1 MLVLGRTLNRMY
13 CDFYGLISE
22 PFRTTPDADAVYFSP
37 SHREALSS
45 ILYGIKE
52 RKGVIVVTGEVGVGK
67 TTILR
72 RYLKTAEPLAQ
83 KTIHLYNPN
92 ITFERLLITI
102 LTQLGTETRGEAS
115 EMVSRLHELALAEQ
129 SRDSTVVL
137 IIDEAQCMP
146 LETLEGIRM
155 LSNLETANEKLVQ
168 IVLMGQPE
176 LETVL
181 DRHELRHVRERIA
194 VRARILPLTQAE
206 SAEYIQHR
214 LIQVSREQR
223 SIFSS
228 GAVASI
234 IKTAEGIPRRL
245 NIVCD
250 NALIA
255 GFRLRQP
262 IISRTIA
269 KQVIADMHG
278 VHTSPWWRSRTAVGV
293 VVSLALVAVMSV
305 YLGFGIGASSEKL
318 SVASREEHQSPASP
332 PGHVAPVTEP
342 SLLPAESSQKTPASP
357 LPRNGAV
364 TDPLIPPAESIHKV
378 PASPS
383 ARVAPVTEPPIAS
396 TESTHSAISEHP
408 TTDTRPAEKLA
419 TQVELGTAEKME
431 VSETARLLAVLMDA
445 GRVVLGKAQTTIN
458 NPRLEEKG
466 FSPSAFEGRLRKEF
480 QVRTGH
486 DLRNLPSSPMPEQAK
501 PLLLK
506 MVFLMLKEVHDV
518 QHDINKKGIGF
529 KGFIPATFATKVA
542 QNFTKETGLKVRQIG
557 PPGIDPRNPANKPD
571 DQEEQTLLLIQKNHP
586 RVGDHVMEQ
595 QLPDHSLQ
603 VLLPL
608 FYSRQ
613 CLACHGKPKGEVD
626 ISGYEKEG
634 FKEGDLGGAISVIL
648 PVTSAAEARKNDG

>member
-1 MLVLGRTLNRMY
+1 VY

-22 PFRTTPDADAVYFSP
+22 PFRTTPDADAVFFSP

-45 ILYGIKE
+45 LLYGIKE

-72 RYLKTAEPLAQ
+72 RYLKTAEPLPQ

-92 ITFERLLITI
+92 ITFERLLRTI
-102 LTQLGTETRGEAS
+102 LTQLGAQPGGDAS
-115 EMVSRLHELALAEQ
+115 EMVGRLHELALAEQ
-129 SRDSTVVL
+129 QRDNTVVL
-137 IIDEAQCMP
+137 VIDEAQCMP
-146 LETLEGIRM
+146 VETLEGIRM
-155 LSNLETANEKLVQ
+155 LSNLETAHEKLIQ

-194 VRARILPLTQAE
+194 VRARILPLTQSE

-223 SIFSS
+223 SIFSN
-228 GAVASI
+228 GALALI
-234 IKTAEGIPRRL
+234 IKAAAGIPRRL

-250 NALIA
+250 NTLIV

-269 KQVIADMHG
+269 KQAIADMAG
-278 VHTSPWWRSRTAVGV
+278 IQSAPWWRSRTAAGV
-293 VVSLALVAVMSV
+293 VVSLALVTVMSV
-305 YLGFGIGASSEKL
+305 YLGFGLGAPSEKPT
-318 SVASREEHQSPASP
+318 VASQEKLPPTPASP
-332 PGHVAPVTEP
+332 PEPAPVPEP
-342 SLLPAESSQKTPASP
+342 PAA
-357 LPRNGAV
+357 
-364 TDPLIPPAESIHKV
+364 PAESIQKA
-378 PASPS
+378 PASPPP
-383 ARVAPVTEPPIAS
+383 RVAPPTDRTIPSSESIHHAPPPEPRAS
-396 TESTHSAISEHP
+396 NVLP
-408 TTDTRPAEKLA
+408 PAEQTA
-419 TQVELGTAEKME
+419 GQVDLTTAAKME
-431 VSETARLLAVLMDA
+431 TSETARLLAVLMDS
-445 GRVVLGKAQTTIN
+445 GRVVLGKAQPTIN
-458 NPRLEEKG
+458 NPRLEDKG
-466 FSPSAFEGRLRKEF
+466 FSPSVFEGRLRKEF

-486 DLRNLPSSPMPEQAK
+486 DLRNLPSSPMPDRAK

-506 MVFLMLKEVHDV
+506 LVFLMLKEVHDV
-518 QHDINKKGIGF
+518 QSDINKRGIGF

-557 PPGIDPRNPANKPD
+557 PPGIEPRNPANKPD
-571 DQEEQTLLLIQKNHP
+571 EQEEQTLLLIQKNHP

-595 QLPDHSLQ
+595 QLPDHSIQ

-613 CLACHGKPKGEVD
+613 CLSCHGKPKGEVD

-634 FKEGDLGGAISVIL
+634 FKEGDLGGAISIVL
-648 PVTSAAEARKNDG
+648 PVTSSAKNPKDDG

>member
-1 MLVLGRTLNRMY
+1 MY
-13 CDFYGLISE
+13 FDFYGLISE

-72 RYLKTAEPLAQ
+72 RYLKTAEPLPQ

-102 LTQLGTETRGEAS
+102 LNQLGAQANGEAS

-129 SRDSTVVL
+129 NRDSTVVL
-137 IIDEAQCMP
+137 VIDEAQCMP

-155 LSNLETANEKLVQ
+155 LSNLETADEKLVQ

-176 LETVL
+176 LDAVL

-194 VRARILPLTQAE
+194 VRTRILPLTKTE
-206 SAEYIQHR
+206 SAEYIHHR

-223 SIFSS
+223 SIFSK
-228 GAVASI
+228 GALELI

-262 IISRTIA
+262 IISRAIA

-278 VHTSPWWRSRTAVGV
+278 LHAAPWWRSRTAAGV
-293 VVSLALVAVMSV
+293 VVSLAFITVMSM
-305 YLGFGIGASSEKL
+305 YLGFGIGAPSEKL
-318 SVASREEHQSPASP
+318 SIPRPEEGMPSPASR
-332 PGHVAPVTEP
+332 
-342 SLLPAESSQKTPASP
+342 S
-357 LPRNGAV
+357 
-364 TDPLIPPAESIHKV
+364 D
-378 PASPS
+378 
-383 ARVAPVTEPPIAS
+383 RVAPVTEVSPAAEPVDKAAPSRPARVAPLMEAPIPPGGSIEKTPSSSVARVAPLAEPPVSPTESRHNRTSERPSMDTSSAGEKLTMS
-396 TESTHSAISEHP
+396 TELT
-408 TTDTRPAEKLA
+408 
-419 TQVELGTAEKME
+419 TAEKME
-431 VSETARLLAVLMDA
+431 ASETARLLAVLMDA
-445 GRVVLGKAQTTIN
+445 GRVVLGKAQPTIN
-458 NPRLEEKG
+458 NPRLEDKG
-466 FSPSAFEGRLRKEF
+466 FSPSVFEARLRKEF
-480 QVRTGH
+480 QARTGH
-486 DLRNLPSSPMPEQAK
+486 DLRNLPASPMPEQAK

-518 QHDINKKGIGF
+518 QPDINKKGIGF

-571 DQEEQTLLLIQKNHP
+571 DQEEQTLMLIQKNHP

-595 QLPDHSLQ
+595 QLPDHSVQ

-613 CLACHGKPKGEVD
+613 CLGCHGKPKGEVD

-648 PVTSAAEARKNDG
+648 PVASPAELRKDEG

>member
-1 MLVLGRTLNRMY
+1 VY

-22 PFRTTPDADAVYFSP
+22 PFRTTPDADAVFFSP

-45 ILYGIKE
+45 LLYGIKE

-72 RYLKTAEPLAQ
+72 RYLKTAEPLPQ

-92 ITFERLLITI
+92 ITFERLLRTI
-102 LTQLGTETRGEAS
+102 LTQLGAQPGGDAS
-115 EMVSRLHELALAEQ
+115 EMVGRLHELALAEQ
-129 SRDSTVVL
+129 QRDNTVVL
-137 IIDEAQCMP
+137 VIDEAQCMP
-146 LETLEGIRM
+146 VETLEGIRM
-155 LSNLETANEKLVQ
+155 LSNLETAHEKLIQ

-194 VRARILPLTQAE
+194 VRARILPLTQSE

-223 SIFSS
+223 SIFSN
-228 GAVASI
+228 GALALI
-234 IKTAEGIPRRL
+234 IKAAAGIPRRL

-250 NALIA
+250 NTLIV

-269 KQVIADMHG
+269 KQAIADMAG
-278 VHTSPWWRSRTAVGV
+278 IQSAPWWRSRTAAGV
-293 VVSLALVAVMSV
+293 VVSLALVTVMSV
-305 YLGFGIGASSEKL
+305 YLGFGLGAPSEKPT
-318 SVASREEHQSPASP
+318 VASQEELPPTPASP
-332 PGHVAPVTEP
+332 PEPAPVPEP
-342 SLLPAESSQKTPASP
+342 PAA
-357 LPRNGAV
+357 
-364 TDPLIPPAESIHKV
+364 PAESIQKA
-378 PASPS
+378 PASPPP
-383 ARVAPVTEPPIAS
+383 RVAPPTDRTIPSSESIHHAPPPEPRAS
-396 TESTHSAISEHP
+396 NVLP
-408 TTDTRPAEKLA
+408 PAEQTA
-419 TQVELGTAEKME
+419 GQVDLTTAAKME
-431 VSETARLLAVLMDA
+431 TSETARLLAVLMDS
-445 GRVVLGKAQTTIN
+445 GRVVLGKAQPTIN
-458 NPRLEEKG
+458 NPRLEDKG
-466 FSPSAFEGRLRKEF
+466 FSPSVFEGRLRKEF

-486 DLRNLPSSPMPEQAK
+486 DLRNLPSSPMPDRAK

-506 MVFLMLKEVHDV
+506 LVFLMLKEVHDV
-518 QHDINKKGIGF
+518 QSDINKRGIGF

-557 PPGIDPRNPANKPD
+557 PPGIEPRNPANKPD
-571 DQEEQTLLLIQKNHP
+571 EQEEQTLLLIQKNHP

-595 QLPDHSLQ
+595 QLPDHSIQ

-613 CLACHGKPKGEVD
+613 CLSCHGKPKGEVD

-634 FKEGDLGGAISVIL
+634 FKEGDLGGAISIVL
-648 PVTSAAEARKNDG
+648 PVTSSAKTPKDDG

>member
-1 MLVLGRTLNRMY
+1 MY
-13 CDFYGLISE
+13 FDFYGLIGE

-72 RYLKTAEPLAQ
+72 RYLKTAEPLPQ
-83 KTIHLYNPN
+83 KSVHIYNPN

-102 LTQLGTETRGEAS
+102 LTQLSAQPGGEAS

-129 SRDSTVVL
+129 SRDSTIVL

-155 LSNLETANEKLVQ
+155 LSNLETANEKLIQ

-176 LETVL
+176 LDAVL

-194 VRARILPLTQAE
+194 VRTRILPLTKTE
-206 SAEYIQHR
+206 SAEYIQYR

-223 SIFSS
+223 PIFSN
-228 GAVASI
+228 GALVLI
-234 IKTAEGIPRRL
+234 IKAAEGIPRRL

-262 IISRTIA
+262 IISQAIA
-269 KQVIADMHG
+269 RQVIADMHG
-278 VHTSPWWRSRTAVGV
+278 VHASPWWRSRTAAGV
-293 VVSLALVAVMSV
+293 VVSLVLVTVMSV
-305 YLGFGIGASSEKL
+305 YLGFGIGALSEKL
-318 SVASREEHQSPASP
+318 PPSEEGEPTPASP
-332 PGHVAPVTEP
+332 PDHLAPVTERP
-342 SLLPAESSQKTPASP
+342 TAPAESVHKAPTSP
-357 LPRNGAV
+357 P
-364 TDPLIPPAESIHKV
+364 
-378 PASPS
+378 
-383 ARVAPVTEPPIAS
+383 ARVAPVTETPIAP
-396 TESTHSAISEHP
+396 TESIHNAFSERP
-408 TTDTRPAEKLA
+408 TADTSRPVETLA
-419 TQVELGTAEKME
+419 TSADLTAAEKME

-445 GRVVLGKAQTTIN
+445 GRVVLGKAQPTIN
-458 NPRLEEKG
+458 NPRLEDKG
-466 FSPSAFEGRLRKEF
+466 FSPSVFEGRLRKEF

-518 QHDINKKGIGF
+518 QPDINKKGIGF
-529 KGFIPATFATKVA
+529 KGFIPATFGTKVA
-542 QNFTKETGLKVRQIG
+542 QQFTKETGLKVRQIG

-571 DQEEQTLLLIQKNHP
+571 DQEEQILLLIQKNHP

-595 QLPDHSLQ
+595 QLPDHSVQ

-648 PVTSAAEARKNDG
+648 PVTSNATARTNGG

>member
-1 MLVLGRTLNRMY
+1 VY

-22 PFRTTPDADAVYFSP
+22 PFRTTPDADAVFFSP

-45 ILYGIKE
+45 LLYGIKE

-72 RYLKTAEPLAQ
+72 RYLKTAEPLPQ

-92 ITFERLLITI
+92 ITFERLLRTI
-102 LTQLGTETRGEAS
+102 LTQLGAQPGGDAS
-115 EMVSRLHELALAEQ
+115 EMVGRLHELALAEQ
-129 SRDSTVVL
+129 QRDNTVVL
-137 IIDEAQCMP
+137 VIDEAQCMP
-146 LETLEGIRM
+146 VETLEGIRM
-155 LSNLETANEKLVQ
+155 LSNLETAHEKLIQ

-194 VRARILPLTQAE
+194 VRARILPLTQSE

-223 SIFSS
+223 SIFSN
-228 GAVASI
+228 GALALI
-234 IKTAEGIPRRL
+234 IKAAAGIPRRL

-250 NALIA
+250 NTLIV

-269 KQVIADMHG
+269 KQAIADMAG
-278 VHTSPWWRSRTAVGV
+278 IQSAPWWRSRTAAGV
-293 VVSLALVAVMSV
+293 VVSLALVTVMSV
-305 YLGFGIGASSEKL
+305 YLGFGLGAPSEKPT
-318 SVASREEHQSPASP
+318 VASQEELPPTPASP
-332 PGHVAPVTEP
+332 PEPAPVPEP
-342 SLLPAESSQKTPASP
+342 PAA
-357 LPRNGAV
+357 
-364 TDPLIPPAESIHKV
+364 PAESIQKA
-378 PASPS
+378 PASPPP
-383 ARVAPVTEPPIAS
+383 RVAPPTDRTIPSSESIHHAPPPEPRAS
-396 TESTHSAISEHP
+396 NVLP
-408 TTDTRPAEKLA
+408 PAEQTA
-419 TQVELGTAEKME
+419 GQVDLTTAAKME
-431 VSETARLLAVLMDA
+431 TSETARLLAVLMDS
-445 GRVVLGKAQTTIN
+445 GRVVLGKAQPTIN
-458 NPRLEEKG
+458 NPRLEDKG
-466 FSPSAFEGRLRKEF
+466 FSPSVFEGRLRKEF

-486 DLRNLPSSPMPEQAK
+486 DLRNLPSSPMPDRAK

-506 MVFLMLKEVHDV
+506 LVFLMLKEVHDV
-518 QHDINKKGIGF
+518 QSDINKRGIGF

-557 PPGIDPRNPANKPD
+557 PPGIEPRNPANKPD
-571 DQEEQTLLLIQKNHP
+571 EQEEQTLLLIQKNHP

-595 QLPDHSLQ
+595 QLPDHSVQ

-613 CLACHGKPKGEVD
+613 CLSCHGKPKGEVD

-634 FKEGDLGGAISVIL
+634 FKEGDLGGAISIVL
-648 PVTSAAEARKNDG
+648 PVTSSAKNPKDDG

>member
-1 MLVLGRTLNRMY
+1 MIKTANRMY
-13 CDFYGLISE
+13 FDFYGLISE

-72 RYLKTAEPLAQ
+72 RYLKTAEPLPQ

-92 ITFERLLITI
+92 ITFKRLLITI
-102 LTQLGTETRGEAS
+102 LTQLGGQPDGEAS
-115 EMVSRLHELALAEQ
+115 EMVGRLHELALAEQ
-129 SRDSTVVL
+129 NRDSTVVL

-155 LSNLETANEKLVQ
+155 LSNLETAHEKLVQ

-176 LETVL
+176 LDAVL

-194 VRARILPLTQAE
+194 VRTRILPLTKTE
-206 SAEYIQHR
+206 SAEYIHHR

-223 SIFSS
+223 SIFSK
-228 GAVASI
+228 GALELI

-255 GFRLRQP
+255 GFRRRQP
-262 IISRTIA
+262 IISRAIA

-278 VHTSPWWRSRTAVGV
+278 VHAAPWWRSRTAAGV
-293 VVSLALVAVMSV
+293 VVSLAFITVMSV
-305 YLGFGIGASSEKL
+305 YLGFGIGAPSEKL
-318 SVASREEHQSPASP
+318 SVPRPEEGMPSQA
-332 PGHVAPVTEP
+332 AP
-342 SLLPAESSQKTPASP
+342 S
-357 LPRNGAV
+357 
-364 TDPLIPPAESIHKV
+364 D
-378 PASPS
+378 
-383 ARVAPVTEPPIAS
+383 RVAPVTEVAPPPGEPVDKVPPSRHARVAPPMETPLPPGESIEKTPAS
-396 TESTHSAISEHP
+396 SVARVLPLTEPPVAPAESRHNRISERP
-408 TTDTRPAEKLA
+408 TADTTSAGEKL
-419 TQVELGTAEKME
+419 TVSTDLTTAEKME

-445 GRVVLGKAQTTIN
+445 GRVVLGKAQPTIN
-458 NPRLEEKG
+458 NPRLEDKG
-466 FSPSAFEGRLRKEF
+466 FSPSVFEGRLRKEF

-486 DLRNLPSSPMPEQAK
+486 DLRNLPASPMPEQAK

-518 QHDINKKGIGF
+518 QSDINKKGIGF

-571 DQEEQTLLLIQKNHP
+571 DQEEQTLMLIQKNHP

-595 QLPDHSLQ
+595 QLPDHSVQ

-613 CLACHGKPKGEVD
+613 CLSCHGKPKGEVD

-648 PVTSAAEARKNDG
+648 PIGGPAGARKDDG

>member
-1 MLVLGRTLNRMY
+1 MY

-52 RKGVIVVTGEVGVGK
+52 RKGMIVVIGEVGVGK

-72 RYLKTAEPLAQ
+72 RYLKTAEPLPQ
-83 KTIHLYNPN
+83 KTIHIYNPN
-92 ITFERLLITI
+92 ITFERLLTTI
-102 LTQLGTETRGEAS
+102 LTQLGADPRGDAS
-115 EMVSRLHELALAEQ
+115 EMVSRLHGLALGEQ

-137 IIDEAQCMP
+137 VIDEAQCLP

-155 LSNLETANEKLVQ
+155 LSNLETANEKLIQ

-194 VRARILPLTQAE
+194 VRARILPLTKAE

-223 SIFSS
+223 SLFSS
-228 GAVASI
+228 GALAFI

-262 IISRTIA
+262 IISRAIA

-278 VHTSPWWRSRTAVGV
+278 VHASPWWRSRTAVGAL
-293 VVSLALVAVMSV
+293 VSLALVTVMSL
-305 YLGFGIGASSEKL
+305 YLAFGIGASSEKF
-318 SVASREEHQSPASP
+318 SGSPPEEVGPTPASP
-332 PGHVAPVTEP
+332 PHRVAPSTDM
-342 SLLPAESSQKTPASP
+342 PAARAGPVHKTPASP
-357 LPRNGAV
+357 PIHV
-364 TDPLIPPAESIHKV
+364 TSVPEVPTAPAGSIPKTPIS
-378 PASPS
+378 SPT
-383 ARVAPVTEPPIAS
+383 RVAPVAETSIAA
-396 TESTHSAISEHP
+396 TESIHNAVSEHQA
-408 TTDTRPAEKLA
+408 AEKFA
-419 TQVELGTAEKME
+419 AGADPTTAEKME
-431 VSETARLLAVLMDA
+431 VSETARLLVVLMDA

-458 NPRLEEKG
+458 NPRLEDKG
-466 FSPSAFEGRLRKEF
+466 FSPSVFEGRLRKEF

-518 QHDINKKGIGF
+518 QPEINKKGIGF
-529 KGFIPATFATKVA
+529 KGFIPATFAHKVA
-542 QNFTKETGLKVRQIG
+542 QQFTKETGLKIRQIG
-557 PPGIDPRNPANKPD
+557 PPGIDPRNPSNKPD

-595 QLPDHSLQ
+595 QLSDHSIQ

-608 FYSRQ
+608 FYTRQ
-613 CLACHGKPKGEVD
+613 CLACHGKPKGEID

-648 PVTSAAEARKNDG
+648 PVTSTAGVQKNDG

>member
-1 MLVLGRTLNRMY
+1 MY
-13 CDFYGLISE
+13 FEFYGLISE
-22 PFRTTPDADAVYFSP
+22 PFRTTPDADAVFFSP

-72 RYLKTAEPLAQ
+72 RYLQIVAPLPQ
-83 KTIHLYNPN
+83 KTIHIYNPN
-92 ITFERLLITI
+92 ITFERLLVTI
-102 LTQLGTETRGEAS
+102 LTQFNGQPHGEAS
-115 EMVSRLHELALAEQ
+115 EMVSQLHELALAEQ
-129 SRDSTVVL
+129 RRDSTVVL
-137 IIDEAQCMP
+137 VIDEAQCMP
-146 LETLEGIRM
+146 TETLEGIRM
-155 LSNLETANEKLVQ
+155 LSNLETAHEKLIQ

-176 LETVL
+176 LDTVL

-194 VRARILPLTQAE
+194 VRARILPLTKTE

-228 GAVASI
+228 GALAFI

-262 IISRTIA
+262 IISRAIA

-278 VHTSPWWRSRTAVGV
+278 VQASPWWRSRTAIGV
-293 VVSLALVAVMSV
+293 VVSLALLTVMSV
-305 YLGFGIGASSEKL
+305 YLGFGTGASSEKL
-318 SVASREEHQSPASP
+318 SGPPPEEHQPTPAT
-332 PGHVAPVTEP
+332 HVVAPVTD
-342 SLLPAESSQKTPASP
+342 TPLAS
-357 LPRNGAV
+357 A
-364 TDPLIPPAESIHKV
+364 
-378 PASPS
+378 
-383 ARVAPVTEPPIAS
+383 
-396 TESTHSAISEHP
+396 ESTHNAPASSPERVASIIETPIAKAPLLGHLTPATPGP
-408 TTDTRPAEKLA
+408 TIKL
-419 TQVELGTAEKME
+419 TGNTELSSAEKME
-431 VSETARLLAVLMDA
+431 VSETARLLAVLVDA
-445 GRVVLGKAQTTIN
+445 GRVVLGKAQPTIN
-458 NPRLEEKG
+458 NPRLEDKG
-466 FSPSAFEGRLRKEF
+466 FSPSVFEGRLRKEF

-486 DLRNLPSSPMPEQAK
+486 DLRNLPSSPMPDRAK

-506 MVFLMLKEVHDV
+506 LVFLMLKEVHDA
-518 QHDINKKGIGF
+518 QPEINKKGIGF

-542 QNFTKETGLKVRQIG
+542 QNFSKETGLKLRQIG
-557 PPGIDPRNPANKPD
+557 PPGIDPRNSNNKPD
-571 DQEEQTLLLIQKNHP
+571 EQEEQILLLIQKNHP
-586 RVGDHVMEQ
+586 RVGDHVLEQ
-595 QLPDHSLQ
+595 HLPDTTVQ

-608 FYSRQ
+608 FYTRQ

-648 PVTSAAEARKNDG
+648 PVTNAASIGKNTD

>member
-1 MLVLGRTLNRMY
+1 MY

-22 PFRTTPDADAVYFSP
+22 PFRTTPDADTVYFSP

-72 RYLKTAEPLAQ
+72 RYLKTAEPLTQ
-83 KTIHLYNPN
+83 KTIHIYNPN

-102 LTQLGTETRGEAS
+102 LAQLGAQPCGEAS
-115 EMVSRLHELALAEQ
+115 EMVSQLHELALIEQ
-129 SRDSTVVL
+129 RRDSTVVL
-137 IIDEAQCMP
+137 VIDEAQCMP

-194 VRARILPLTQAE
+194 VRARILPLTKTE

-228 GAVASI
+228 SALTFI
-234 IKTAEGIPRRL
+234 INIAAGIPRRL

-262 IISRTIA
+262 IISRSIA
-269 KQVIADMHG
+269 KQVVADMHG
-278 VHTSPWWRSRTAVGV
+278 VHAPPWWRSRTAIGV
-293 VVSLALVAVMSV
+293 VVSLALVTVMSL
-305 YLGFGIGASSEKL
+305 YLGFGIGASSEKPGVPASQEGRPITASPPVL
-318 SVASREEHQSPASP
+318 SVPVTEAPAGSAHKAPASP
-332 PGHVAPVTEP
+332 PAHVASVTE
-342 SLLPAESSQKTPASP
+342 T
-357 LPRNGAV
+357 
-364 TDPLIPPAESIHKV
+364 
-378 PASPS
+378 
-383 ARVAPVTEPPIAS
+383 PIAS
-396 TESTHSAISEHP
+396 TESIRNPILEHP
-408 TTDTRPAEKLA
+408 TANTSRPAEKLA
-419 TQVELGTAEKME
+419 ISVDFTTAEKME
-431 VSETARLLAVLMDA
+431 MSETARLLAVLMDA
-445 GRVVLGKAQTTIN
+445 GRVVLGKAQPTIN
-458 NPRLEEKG
+458 NPRLEDKG
-466 FSPSAFEGRLRKEF
+466 FSPSVFEGRLRKEF
-480 QVRTGH
+480 QTRTGH
-486 DLRNLPSSPMPEQAK
+486 DLRNLPSSTMPEQAK

-506 MVFLMLKEVHDV
+506 LIFLMLKEVHDA
-518 QHDINKKGIGF
+518 QPDINKKGIGF

-542 QNFTKETGLKVRQIG
+542 QNFTKETGLKLRQIG
-557 PPGIDPRNPANKPD
+557 PPGIDSRNPANKPD
-571 DQEEQTLLLIQKNHP
+571 EQEEQTLLLIQKNHP
-586 RVGDHVMEQ
+586 RVGDHVMEL
-595 QLPDHSLQ
+595 QLPDHSVQ

-608 FYSRQ
+608 FYTRQ
-613 CLACHGKPKGEVD
+613 CLGCHGKPKGEVD

-648 PVTSAAEARKNDG
+648 PVTSTAEARKNDG

>member
-1 MLVLGRTLNRMY
+1 M
-13 CDFYGLISE
+13 
-22 PFRTTPDADAVYFSP
+22 
-37 SHREALSS
+37 SS

-72 RYLKTAEPLAQ
+72 RYLKTAEPLLQ
-83 KTIHLYNPN
+83 KTIHIYNPN
-92 ITFERLLITI
+92 ITFERLLNTI
-102 LTQLGTETRGEAS
+102 LTQLGAQPGGEAS

-129 SRDSTVVL
+129 RRDSTVVL
-137 IIDEAQCMP
+137 VIDEAQCMP

-194 VRARILPLTQAE
+194 VRARILPLTKAE

-214 LIQVSREQR
+214 LIQVSRDQR
-223 SIFSS
+223 AVFSS
-228 GAVASI
+228 GALALI

-255 GFRLRQP
+255 GFRQRQP
-262 IISRTIA
+262 IVSRAIA
-269 KQVIADMHG
+269 RHVMADMHG
-278 VHTSPWWRSRTAVGV
+278 VHAAPWWRSRTAVGV
-293 VVSLALVAVMSV
+293 VVSLALVTVMSL

-318 SVASREEHQSPASP
+318 GLSPPEEGRSTTASP
-332 PGHVAPVTEP
+332 PVRVAPVKEMPTV
-342 SLLPAESSQKTPASP
+342 PAESVHKAPASAP
-357 LPRNGAV
+357 
-364 TDPLIPPAESIHKV
+364 
-378 PASPS
+378 
-383 ARVAPVTEPPIAS
+383 ARVAPVTETPIPPAGSIQKAPAARPARLATVTETTIAP
-396 TESTHSAISEHP
+396 TEAISEHP
-408 TTDTRPAEKLA
+408 AAGTSRPAEKLA
-419 TQVELGTAEKME
+419 TSADLNTAEKME

-445 GRVVLGKAQTTIN
+445 GRVVLGKAQPTIN
-458 NPRLEEKG
+458 NPRLEDKG
-466 FSPSAFEGRLRKEF
+466 FSPSVFEGRLRKEF

-506 MVFLMLKEVHDV
+506 LVFLMLKEVHDV
-518 QHDINKKGIGF
+518 QPDINKKGIGF

-557 PPGIDPRNPANKPD
+557 PPGVDPRNPVNKPD

-586 RVGDHVMEQ
+586 RVGDHVLEQ
-595 QLPDHSLQ
+595 QLPDHSVQ

-608 FYSRQ
+608 FYTRQ
-613 CLACHGKPKGEVD
+613 CLACHGKPKGDVD
-626 ISGYEKEG
+626 ISGYQKEG
-634 FKEGDLGGAISVIL
+634 FKEGDLGGAISVIIL
-648 PVTSAAEARKNDG
+648 PVTSTGGARKEDG

>member
-1 MLVLGRTLNRMY
+1 MY
-13 CDFYGLISE
+13 FEFYGLIGE

-72 RYLKTAEPLAQ
+72 RYLKTAEPLPQ
-83 KTIHLYNPN
+83 KSVHIYNPN

-102 LTQLGTETRGEAS
+102 LTQLSAQPGGEAS

-129 SRDSTVVL
+129 SRDSTIVL
-137 IIDEAQCMP
+137 VIDEAQCMP

-155 LSNLETANEKLVQ
+155 LSNLETANEKLIQ

-176 LETVL
+176 LDAVL

-194 VRARILPLTQAE
+194 VRTRILPLTKTE
-206 SAEYIQHR
+206 SAEYIQYR

-223 SIFSS
+223 PIFSN
-228 GAVASI
+228 GALALI
-234 IKTAEGIPRRL
+234 INAAEGIPRRL

-262 IISRTIA
+262 IISQAIA
-269 KQVIADMHG
+269 RQVIADMHG
-278 VHTSPWWRSRTAVGV
+278 VHASPWWRSRTAAGV
-293 VVSLALVAVMSV
+293 VVSLVLVTVMSV
-305 YLGFGIGASSEKL
+305 YLGFGIGALSEKL
-318 SVASREEHQSPASP
+318 PPSEEGEPTPASP
-332 PGHVAPVTEP
+332 PDHLAPVTERP
-342 SLLPAESSQKTPASP
+342 TAPAESVHKAPTSP
-357 LPRNGAV
+357 P
-364 TDPLIPPAESIHKV
+364 
-378 PASPS
+378 
-383 ARVAPVTEPPIAS
+383 ARVAPVTETPIAP
-396 TESTHSAISEHP
+396 TESIHNAFSERP
-408 TTDTRPAEKLA
+408 TADTSRPVETLA
-419 TQVELGTAEKME
+419 TSADLTAAEKME

-445 GRVVLGKAQTTIN
+445 GRVVLGKAQPTIN
-458 NPRLEEKG
+458 NPRLEDKG
-466 FSPSAFEGRLRKEF
+466 FSPSVFEGRLRKEF

-518 QHDINKKGIGF
+518 QPDINKKGIGF
-529 KGFIPATFATKVA
+529 KGFIPATFGTKVA
-542 QNFTKETGLKVRQIG
+542 QQFTKETGLKVRQIG

-571 DQEEQTLLLIQKNHP
+571 DQEEQILLLIQKNHP

-595 QLPDHSLQ
+595 QLPDHSVQ

-648 PVTSAAEARKNDG
+648 PVTSNATARTNGG

>member
-1 MLVLGRTLNRMY
+1 
-13 CDFYGLISE
+13 LISE
-22 PFRTTPDADAVYFSP
+22 PFRTTPDADAVFFSP

-45 ILYGIKE
+45 LLYGIKE

-72 RYLKTAEPLAQ
+72 RYLKTAEPLPQ

-92 ITFERLLITI
+92 ITFERLLRTI
-102 LTQLGTETRGEAS
+102 LTQLGAQPGGDAS
-115 EMVSRLHELALAEQ
+115 EMVGRLHELALAEQ
-129 SRDSTVVL
+129 QRDNTVVL
-137 IIDEAQCMP
+137 VIDEAQCMP
-146 LETLEGIRM
+146 VETLEGIRM
-155 LSNLETANEKLVQ
+155 LSNLETAHEKLIQ

-194 VRARILPLTQAE
+194 VRARILPLTQSE

-223 SIFSS
+223 SIFSN
-228 GAVASI
+228 GALALI
-234 IKTAEGIPRRL
+234 IKAAAGIPRRL

-250 NALIA
+250 NTLIV

-269 KQVIADMHG
+269 KQAIADMAG
-278 VHTSPWWRSRTAVGV
+278 IQSAPWWRSRTAAGV
-293 VVSLALVAVMSV
+293 VVSLALVTVMSV
-305 YLGFGIGASSEKL
+305 YLGFGLGAPSEKPT
-318 SVASREEHQSPASP
+318 VASQEELPPTPASP
-332 PGHVAPVTEP
+332 PEPAPVPEP
-342 SLLPAESSQKTPASP
+342 PAA
-357 LPRNGAV
+357 
-364 TDPLIPPAESIHKV
+364 PAESIQKA
-378 PASPS
+378 PASPPP
-383 ARVAPVTEPPIAS
+383 RVAPPTDRTIPSSESIHHAPPPEPRAS
-396 TESTHSAISEHP
+396 NVLP
-408 TTDTRPAEKLA
+408 PAEQTA
-419 TQVELGTAEKME
+419 GQVDLTTAAKME
-431 VSETARLLAVLMDA
+431 TSETARLLAVLMDS
-445 GRVVLGKAQTTIN
+445 GRVVLGKAQPTIN
-458 NPRLEEKG
+458 NPRLEDKG
-466 FSPSAFEGRLRKEF
+466 FSPSVFEGRLRKEF

-486 DLRNLPSSPMPEQAK
+486 DLRNLPSSPMPDRAK

-506 MVFLMLKEVHDV
+506 LVFLMLKEVHDV
-518 QHDINKKGIGF
+518 QSDINKRGIGF

-557 PPGIDPRNPANKPD
+557 PPGIEPRNPANKPD
-571 DQEEQTLLLIQKNHP
+571 EQEEQTLLLIQKNHP

-595 QLPDHSLQ
+595 QLPDHSIQ

-613 CLACHGKPKGEVD
+613 CLSCHGKPKGEVD

-634 FKEGDLGGAISVIL
+634 FKEGDLGGAISIVL
-648 PVTSAAEARKNDG
+648 PVTSSAKTPKDDG

>member
-1 MLVLGRTLNRMY
+1 VY

-22 PFRTTPDADAVYFSP
+22 PFRTTPDADAVFFSP

-45 ILYGIKE
+45 LLYGIKE

-72 RYLKTAEPLAQ
+72 RYLKTAEPLPQ

-92 ITFERLLITI
+92 ITFERLLRTI
-102 LTQLGTETRGEAS
+102 LTQLGAQPGGDAS
-115 EMVSRLHELALAEQ
+115 EMVGRLHELALAEQ
-129 SRDSTVVL
+129 QRDNTVVL
-137 IIDEAQCMP
+137 VIDEAQCMP
-146 LETLEGIRM
+146 METLEGIRM
-155 LSNLETANEKLVQ
+155 LSNLETAHEKLIQ

-194 VRARILPLTQAE
+194 VRARILPLTQSE

-223 SIFSS
+223 SIFSN
-228 GAVASI
+228 GALALI
-234 IKTAEGIPRRL
+234 IKAAAGIPRRL

-250 NALIA
+250 NTLIV

-269 KQVIADMHG
+269 KQAIADMAG
-278 VHTSPWWRSRTAVGV
+278 IQSAPWWRSRTAAGV
-293 VVSLALVAVMSV
+293 VVSLALVTVMSV
-305 YLGFGIGASSEKL
+305 YLGFGLGAPSEKPT
-318 SVASREEHQSPASP
+318 VASQEELPPTPASP
-332 PGHVAPVTEP
+332 PEPAPVPEP
-342 SLLPAESSQKTPASP
+342 PAA
-357 LPRNGAV
+357 
-364 TDPLIPPAESIHKV
+364 PAESIQKA
-378 PASPS
+378 PASPPP
-383 ARVAPVTEPPIAS
+383 RVAPPTDRTIPSSESIHHAPPPEPRAS
-396 TESTHSAISEHP
+396 NVLP
-408 TTDTRPAEKLA
+408 PAEQTA
-419 TQVELGTAEKME
+419 GQVDLTTAAKME
-431 VSETARLLAVLMDA
+431 TSETARLLAVLMDS
-445 GRVVLGKAQTTIN
+445 GRVVLGKAQPTIN
-458 NPRLEEKG
+458 NPRLEDKG
-466 FSPSAFEGRLRKEF
+466 FSPSVFEGRLRKEF

-486 DLRNLPSSPMPEQAK
+486 DLRNLPSSPMPDRAK

-506 MVFLMLKEVHDV
+506 LVFLMLKEVHDV
-518 QHDINKKGIGF
+518 QSDINKRGIGF

-557 PPGIDPRNPANKPD
+557 PPGIEPRNPANKPD
-571 DQEEQTLLLIQKNHP
+571 EQEEQTLLLIQKNHP

-595 QLPDHSLQ
+595 QLPDHSIQ

-613 CLACHGKPKGEVD
+613 CLSCHGKPKGEVD

-634 FKEGDLGGAISVIL
+634 FKEGDLGGAISIVL
-648 PVTSAAEARKNDG
+648 PVTSSAKNPKDDG

>member
-1 MLVLGRTLNRMY
+1 MY
-13 CDFYGLISE
+13 FEFYGLISE
-22 PFRTTPDADAVYFSP
+22 PFRTTPDADAVFFSP

-72 RYLKTAEPLAQ
+72 RYLKTAEPLPQ
-83 KTIHLYNPN
+83 KTIHIYNPN
-92 ITFERLLITI
+92 ITFERLLITV
-102 LTQLGTETRGEAS
+102 LTQLGAQPAGEAS
-115 EMVSRLHELALAEQ
+115 EMVGRLHELALAEQ
-129 SRDSTVVL
+129 RQGNTVVL
-137 IIDEAQCMP
+137 LIDEAQCMP

-176 LETVL
+176 LEAVL

-194 VRARILPLTQAE
+194 VRARILPLTKTE

-214 LIQVSREQR
+214 LLQVSREQR

-228 GAVASI
+228 GALTFI
-234 IKTAEGIPRRL
+234 IRTAEGIPRRL
-245 NIVCD
+245 NILCD

-262 IISRTIA
+262 IVSRAIA

-278 VHTSPWWRSRTAVGV
+278 VHTIPWWRSRTAVGV
-293 VVSLALVAVMSV
+293 VVSLALVTVMSL

-318 SVASREEHQSPASP
+318 SVPSPEDGRPTPASP
-332 PGHVAPVTEP
+332 HRDAPVTATPTAPTVSLHKAPAVLPARGAPVTETP
-342 SLLPAESSQKTPASP
+342 LPAAGPIHKTPASP
-357 LPRNGAV
+357 P
-364 TDPLIPPAESIHKV
+364 
-378 PASPS
+378 
-383 ARVAPVTEPPIAS
+383 ARVAAVTETPIPP
-396 TESTHSAISEHP
+396 TEPIHKALTEHP
-408 TTDTRPAEKLA
+408 TSDTADPAGKLA
-419 TQVELGTAEKME
+419 TSADLTTAEKME
-431 VSETARLLAVLMDA
+431 LSETARLLAVLMDA

-458 NPRLEEKG
+458 NPRLEDKG
-466 FSPSAFEGRLRKEF
+466 FSPSVFEGRLRKEF

-518 QHDINKKGIGF
+518 QPDINKKGIGF

-557 PPGIDPRNPANKPD
+557 PPGVDPRNPANKPD
-571 DQEEQTLLLIQKNHP
+571 DQEEQTLFLIQKNHP

-595 QLPDHSLQ
+595 QLPDHSVQ
-603 VLLPL
+603 VILPL
-608 FYSRQ
+608 FYTRQ
-613 CLACHGKPKGEVD
+613 CLGCHGKPKGEVD

-648 PVTSAAEARKNDG
+648 PVATTAEASKNGG

>member
-1 MLVLGRTLNRMY
+1 MY
-13 CDFYGLISE
+13 FEFYGLISE
-22 PFRTTPDADAVYFSP
+22 PFRTTPDADALFFSP

-72 RYLKTAEPLAQ
+72 RYLQIAAPLPQ
-83 KTIHLYNPN
+83 KTIHIYNPN

-102 LTQLGTETRGEAS
+102 LTQLTGQPHGEAS
-115 EMVSRLHELALAEQ
+115 EMVSQLHELALAEQ
-129 SRDSTVVL
+129 RRDSTVVL
-137 IIDEAQCMP
+137 VIDEAQCMP
-146 LETLEGIRM
+146 METLEGIRM
-155 LSNLETANEKLVQ
+155 LSNLETANEKLIQ

-176 LETVL
+176 LDTVL

-194 VRARILPLTQAE
+194 VRARILPLTKAE

-228 GAVASI
+228 GALAFI

-262 IISRTIA
+262 IISRAIA

-278 VHTSPWWRSRTAVGV
+278 VHASPWWRSRTAIGV
-293 VVSLALVAVMSV
+293 VVSLALLTIMSL

-318 SVASREEHQSPASP
+318 SGPPPEEHHQPKPAT
-332 PGHVAPVTEP
+332 HVVAPVTDTP
-342 SLLPAESSQKTPASP
+342 LAPAESTHNAPAS
-357 LPRNGAV
+357 
-364 TDPLIPPAESIHKV
+364 
-378 PASPS
+378 SPE
-383 ARVAPVTEPPIAS
+383 RVAPITETPIAREQRIHKAPLLEHVTPATS
-396 TESTHSAISEHP
+396 GPTIKLTGNTELSS
-408 TTDTRPAEKLA
+408 
-419 TQVELGTAEKME
+419 AEKME

-445 GRVVLGKAQTTIN
+445 GRVVLGKAQPTIN
-458 NPRLEEKG
+458 NPRLEDKG
-466 FSPSAFEGRLRKEF
+466 FSPSVFEGRLRKEF

-486 DLRNLPSSPMPEQAK
+486 DLRNLPSSPMPDRAK

-506 MVFLMLKEVHDV
+506 LVFLMLKEVHDV
-518 QHDINKKGIGF
+518 QPDINKKGIGY

-571 DQEEQTLLLIQKNHP
+571 EQEEQALLLIQKNHP

-595 QLPDHSLQ
+595 QLPDKALQ
-603 VLLPL
+603 ILLPL
-608 FYSRQ
+608 FYTRQ

-648 PVTSAAEARKNDG
+648 PVTNAASVGKNTD

>member
-1 MLVLGRTLNRMY
+1 VY

-22 PFRTTPDADAVYFSP
+22 PFRTTPDADAVFFSP

-45 ILYGIKE
+45 LLYGIKE

-72 RYLKTAEPLAQ
+72 RYLKTAEPLPQ

-92 ITFERLLITI
+92 ITFERLLRTI
-102 LTQLGTETRGEAS
+102 LTQLGAQPGGDAS
-115 EMVSRLHELALAEQ
+115 EMVGRLHELALAEQ
-129 SRDSTVVL
+129 QRDNTVVL
-137 IIDEAQCMP
+137 VIDEAQCMP
-146 LETLEGIRM
+146 VETLEGIRM
-155 LSNLETANEKLVQ
+155 LSNLETAHEKLIQ

-194 VRARILPLTQAE
+194 VRARILPLTQSE

-223 SIFSS
+223 SIFSN
-228 GAVASI
+228 GALALI
-234 IKTAEGIPRRL
+234 IKAAAGIPRRL

-250 NALIA
+250 NTLIV

-269 KQVIADMHG
+269 KQAIADMAG
-278 VHTSPWWRSRTAVGV
+278 IQSAPWWRSRTAAGV
-293 VVSLALVAVMSV
+293 VVSLALVTVMSV
-305 YLGFGIGASSEKL
+305 YLGFGLGAPSEKPT
-318 SVASREEHQSPASP
+318 VASQEELPPTPASP
-332 PGHVAPVTEP
+332 PEPAPVPEP
-342 SLLPAESSQKTPASP
+342 PAA
-357 LPRNGAV
+357 
-364 TDPLIPPAESIHKV
+364 PAESIQKA
-378 PASPS
+378 PASPPP
-383 ARVAPVTEPPIAS
+383 RVAPPTDRTIPSSESIHHAPPPEPRAS
-396 TESTHSAISEHP
+396 NVLP
-408 TTDTRPAEKLA
+408 PAEQTA
-419 TQVELGTAEKME
+419 GQVDLTTAAKME
-431 VSETARLLAVLMDA
+431 TSETARLLAVLMDS
-445 GRVVLGKAQTTIN
+445 GRVVLGKAQPTIN
-458 NPRLEEKG
+458 NPRLEDKG
-466 FSPSAFEGRLRKEF
+466 FSPSVFEGRLRKEF

-486 DLRNLPSSPMPEQAK
+486 DLRNLPSSPMPDRAK

-506 MVFLMLKEVHDV
+506 LVFLMLKEVHDV
-518 QHDINKKGIGF
+518 QSDINKRGIGF

-557 PPGIDPRNPANKPD
+557 PPGIEPRNPANKPD
-571 DQEEQTLLLIQKNHP
+571 EQEEQTLLLIQKNHP

-595 QLPDHSLQ
+595 QLPDHSIQ

-613 CLACHGKPKGEVD
+613 CLSCHGKPKGEVD

-634 FKEGDLGGAISVIL
+634 FKEGDLGGAISIVL
-648 PVTSAAEARKNDG
+648 PVTSSAKNPKDDG

>member
-1 MLVLGRTLNRMY
+1 MY
-13 CDFYGLISE
+13 CEFYGLISE

-72 RYLKTAEPLAQ
+72 RYLKTAEPLPQ
-83 KTIHLYNPN
+83 KTIHIYNPN

-102 LTQLGTETRGEAS
+102 LTQLGAQLSGEAS

-137 IIDEAQCMP
+137 VIDEAQCMP

-155 LSNLETANEKLVQ
+155 LSNLETANEKLIQV
-168 IVLMGQPE
+168 VLMGQPE
-176 LETVL
+176 LDTVL

-194 VRARILPLTQAE
+194 VRTRILSLTKGE
-206 SAEYIQHR
+206 SAEYIHHR

-223 SIFSS
+223 SIFSK
-228 GAVASI
+228 GALALI

-262 IISRTIA
+262 IISRSIA

-278 VHTSPWWRSRTAVGV
+278 VPTAPWWKSRTAAGV
-293 VVSLALVAVMSV
+293 VVSLALVTVASV
-305 YLGFGIGASSEKL
+305 YLGFGIGASLEKL
-318 SVASREEHQSPASP
+318 SVAARDEHQPTPASRPEHVASVNEPPLAPTESMQKRPASP
-332 PGHVAPVTEP
+332 PTRVVPVIETP
-342 SLLPAESSQKTPASP
+342 IPQAESVHKTPASP
-357 LPRNGAV
+357 
-364 TDPLIPPAESIHKV
+364 PAGVAPGTKTPIAPTESIHNAV
-378 PASPS
+378 P
-383 ARVAPVTEPPIAS
+383 
-396 TESTHSAISEHP
+396 EHP
-408 TTDTRPAEKLA
+408 TADTSSPAEKVA
-419 TQVELGTAEKME
+419 TSADLTAAAKME
-431 VSETARLLAVLMDA
+431 VSETARLLAVLMDS
-445 GRVVLGKAQTTIN
+445 GRVVLGKAQPTIN
-458 NPRLEEKG
+458 NPRLEDKG
-466 FSPSAFEGRLRKEF
+466 FSPPVFEGRLRKEF
-480 QVRTGH
+480 QMRTGH

-506 MVFLMLKEVHDV
+506 LVFLMLKEVHAV
-518 QHDINKKGIGF
+518 QPDINKKGIGF
-529 KGFIPATFATKVA
+529 KGFIPATFATKVT
-542 QNFTKETGLKVRQIG
+542 QQFTKDTGLKVRQIG

-571 DQEEQTLLLIQKNHP
+571 EQEEQTLLLIQKNHP

-595 QLPDHSLQ
+595 QLPDHSIQ

-608 FYSRQ
+608 FYTRQ
-613 CLACHGKPKGEVD
+613 CLGCHGKPKGEVD

-648 PVTSAAEARKNDG
+648 PATNTAGAPNTDG